1 MKSGSML
8 WLAGALLLGGC
19 AQGTVIANRDQ
30 VVVEDHTLRE
40 AVSLAEQRCGRFGRR
55 AYFESEG
62 RTTHAFSCR
71 EPRIDQAAKQR
82 ADIAPAL
89 GNADVKK
96 SAEKKSPSKTPE
108 PGKPVAETPSQKMP
122 ERKMSE
128 DMNSAAGQLAM
139 AMPPSGHADGQKAEA
154 EKTAKPKAHTARH
167 GKGKPL
173 RKPDEI
179 KKASKG
185 TIWVQVASSG
195 KETEAQEAAR
205 DFIAQHGDVI
215 GTSSFNIQ
223 QASLKN
229 AGTVYRTRVG
239 PYKRFASASN
249 ACKAL
254 KSRKL
259 ECLVVIR

>member
-1 MKSGSML
+1 MTGKKGLVM
-8 WLAGALLLGGC
+8 
-19 AQGTVIANRDQ
+19 
-30 VVVEDHTLRE
+30 
-40 AVSLAEQRCGRFGRR
+40 
-55 AYFESEG
+55 
-62 RTTHAFSCR
+62 
-71 EPRIDQAAKQR
+71 AK
-82 ADIAPAL
+82 
-89 GNADVKK
+89 
-96 SAEKKSPSKTPE
+96 
-108 PGKPVAETPSQKMP
+108 
-122 ERKMSE
+122 
-128 DMNSAAGQLAM
+128 M
-139 AMPPSGHADGQKAEA
+139 AMEMPLNGHADGRKTEA
-154 EKTAKPKAHTARH
+154 EKTAQPKPHAEKHRKPKLSRE
-167 GKGKPL
+167 
-173 RKPDEI
+173 PDEI

-205 DFIAQHGDVI
+205 DFIVQYGDVI